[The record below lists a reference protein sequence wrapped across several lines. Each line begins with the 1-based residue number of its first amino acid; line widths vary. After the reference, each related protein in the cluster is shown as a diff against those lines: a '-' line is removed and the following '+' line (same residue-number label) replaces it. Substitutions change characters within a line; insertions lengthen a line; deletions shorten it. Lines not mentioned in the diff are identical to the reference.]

1 MLIYKEES
9 YKIIGACMEV
19 HNTLGCGF
27 LEAVYQEALAI
38 EFEKRGIPYIR
49 EAELKIEYK
58 GIILSKKYNADF
70 ICYDKI
76 IVETKALSEL
86 ASTHQSQVINYLNAT
101 KLKLGILVNF
111 GEESLNYL
119 RLANSK
125 NDKISEN

>member
-49 EAELKIEYK
+49 EAELNIEYK

-76 IVETKALSEL
+76 IVETKALTEL
-86 ASTHQSQVINYLNAT
+86 LTVHQSQVINYLKAT

-111 GEESLNYL
+111 GEESLNQI
-119 RLANSK
+119 RLFRV
-125 NDKISEN
+125 

>member
-1 MLIYKEES
+1 
-9 YKIIGACMEV
+9 MEV

-38 EFEKRGIPYIR
+38 EFDKRGIPYIR
-49 EAELKIEYK
+49 EAELNIEYK

-76 IVETKALSEL
+76 IVETKALTEL
-86 ASTHQSQVINYLNAT
+86 LTVHQSQVINYLKAT

-111 GEESLNYL
+111 GEESLNQI
-119 RLANSK
+119 RLFR
-125 NDKISEN
+125 E